1 MGFTRVRAG
10 DHVIGSGR
18 SPKTGDRIDNK
29 HGDVT
34 NVRDHFGEE
43 VVEVTWRGGA
53 KDAVRQ
59 ENVSGT
65 GMCGRDGSKCPQ
77 G

>member
-18 SPKTGDRIDNK
+18 SPQTGQSVSGK

-34 NVRDHFGEE
+34 DVRDHFGDD
-43 VVEVTWRGGA
+43 VVDVTW
-53 KDAVRQ
+53 KDGSSDSVRQ
-59 ENVSGT
+59 SNVSGT
-65 GMCGRDGSKCPQ
+65 GMCGNGGRKCRS
-77 G
+77 

>member
-1 MGFTRVRAG
+1 MGLTRVRAG

-18 SPKTGDRIDNK
+18 SPQTGQNVSGK

-34 NVRDHFGEE
+34 DTRDHFGDQ
-43 VVEVTWRGGA
+43 VVEVTW
-53 KDAVRQ
+53 KDGKTDTVTQ
-59 ENVSGT
+59 NNVSGT
-65 GMCGRDGSKCPQ
+65 GLCGRGGKSCR